1 MKTFIKTRLLHLATF
16 IIASATFLFAAPSA
30 YAVPSFARQTGMA
43 CSACHTVFPELT
55 SFGREFKLN
64 GYTFTGLQQ
73 IQQPADKSGGGL
85 KINETPPLSAM
96 LVIGGTHLNKTPPD
110 TQNNDIQFPQE
121 LSFFFAGEI
130 TPHIGSFLQ
139 VTYSQPDDHLGWD
152 NADLRYANHTKLGD
166 ADTIYGLTLNNSP
179 TVEDPWNSAAVWG
192 FPFIGSETAPEAAA
206 APLVDGALAQDV
218 AGLGGY
224 ALWNHH
230 LYGNLTFYRSAHL
243 GQGVPDATSSNTIN
257 GVAPYWRLAWQQNF
271 GQNMLMVGTYGM
283 VASLYPLGVSGNTD
297 DYTDTA
303 VDAQY
308 EMPLGRNLLTMHTS
322 YVHEK
327 QKLNATDPGV
337 NLKLDTFRLDGI
349 YHWGNHATGA
359 LGYFDTKGDT
369 NSNVW
374 DTPSGDPDTN
384 GWVAEADYL
393 PWQNT
398 KIGLQYKNYA
408 KFDGESSNASDNN
421 SLYLFGWFVW

>member
-1 MKTFIKTRLLHLATF
+1 MKISSKTRLMQLVSL
-16 IIASATFLFAAPSA
+16 IAVSAVILIESPMV
-30 YAVPSFARQTGMA
+30 YAVPSFARQTGMS
-43 CSACHTVFPELT
+43 CSSCHTVFPELNA
-55 SFGREFKLN
+55 FGRQFKLN
-64 GYTFTGLQQ
+64 GYTFTGMQQ
-73 IQQPADKSGGGL
+73 IQQSADTSGGGL

-152 NADLRYANHTKLGD
+152 NADIRYANHTNLGGK
-166 ADTIYGLTLNNSP
+166 ATVYGLTVNNSP
-179 TVEDPWNSAAVWG
+179 TVEDPWNSTAVWG
-192 FPFIGSETAPEAAA
+192 FPFIGSETAPEPAAA
-206 APLVDGALAQDV
+206 TLVDGTLAQDV

-224 ALWNHH
+224 ALWNNH
-230 LYGNLTFYRSAHL
+230 LYGNLTLYRSAHL
-243 GQGVPDATSSNTIN
+243 GQGAPDISSSNTIE

-271 GQNMLMVGTYGM
+271 GRNILMVGTYGM
-283 VASLYPLGVSGNTD
+283 VANLYPVGVSGETD

-308 EMPLGRNLLTMHTS
+308 EMPLGNNLLSMHTA
-322 YVHEK
+322 YIHEK

-337 NLKLDTFRLDGI
+337 SLKLDTFRLDGI
-349 YHWGNHATGA
+349 YHWGNHAEA
-359 LGYFDTKGDT
+359 DLGYFNTKGDP
-369 NSNVW
+369 NSLVY